1 MMKRS
6 TITVCLVS
14 VVAVAGVSLAVLASA
29 ASAQGTTSTPPP
41 AAAQPPPA
49 TAQPPAQAPRVVSR
63 TILPDGTV
71 QNTYSDGTTRRVT
84 PEAGSG
90 STTAESLAP
99 VAPPEWLKD
108 DATNKAFLEAMGE
121 YYRYRSSGLRH
132 RSRVFEW
139 QLVSSKV
146 IFTTVLMLVAAGMV
160 FAAIQFRVGL
170 SRPDGAPADAATQV
184 DLTATGVKVSSPVL
198 GVIILVIS
206 LAFFYLY
213 LVYVYPI
220 SEIV

>member
-1 MMKRS
+1 MMTR
-6 TITVCLVS
+6 TT
-14 VVAVAGVSLAVLASA
+14 LAVRGTLLVA
-29 ASAQGTTSTPPP
+29 ALGVGAALLTDRAAAQGTPSTP
-41 AAAQPPPA
+41 AAP
-49 TAQPPAQAPRVVSR
+49 TQPPAGATATAPADAPRVVSR
-63 TILPDGTV
+63 QILPDGAV
-71 QNTYSDGTTRRVT
+71 QLTYSDGSKRRIA
-84 PEAGSG
+84 PDSG
-90 STTAESLAP
+90 SAAAGDDLSP
-99 VAPPEWLKD
+99 VAPPVWLKD
-108 DATNKAFLEAMGE
+108 EATNKAFLDAMGE

-170 SRPDGAPADAATQV
+170 RRPEGAPADVPTQV
-184 DLTATGVKVSSPVL
+184 DVSATGVKVSSPVL

>member
-1 MMKRS
+1 MMTRA
-6 TITVCLVS
+6 TITARLLPLV
-14 VVAVAGVSLAVLASA
+14 AAAGVSLAALAGLA
-29 ASAQGTTSTPPP
+29 TAQGTPPP
-41 AAAQPPPA
+41 APSGATQPSGSTATRPAAEP
-49 TAQPPAQAPRVVSR
+49 PRVVSR
-63 TILPDGTV
+63 RILPDGV
-71 QNTYSDGTTRRVT
+71 VELTYSDGTTRRVS
-84 PEAGSG
+84 PESG
-90 STTAESLAP
+90 SAAGDDLSP

-108 DATNKAFLEAMGE
+108 EGTNKAFLEAMGE

-139 QLVSSKV
+139 QLASSKV

-170 SRPDGAPADAATQV
+170 RRPEGAPADVPTQV
-184 DLTATGVKVSSPVL
+184 DVSAAGVKVTSPVL

>member
-1 MMKRS
+1 MTRPARFTS
-6 TITVCLVS
+6 RFLPLVAAAS
-14 VVAVAGVSLAVLASA
+14 IGFALLAGQ
-29 ASAQGTTSTPPP
+29 ASAQGAPATPSPTTPTATAPP
-41 AAAQPPPA
+41 AKEP
-49 TAQPPAQAPRVVSR
+49 PRVESR
-63 TILPDGTV
+63 RILPDGAV
-71 QNTYSDGTTRRVT
+71 QITYSDGTTRRVS
-84 PEAGSG
+84 PESG
-90 STTAESLAP
+90 SATTDDLSP
-99 VAPPEWLKD
+99 IAPPEWLKD
-108 DATNKAFLEAMGE
+108 PGTNQAFLEAMGE

-139 QLVSSKV
+139 QLASSKA
-146 IFTTVLMLVAAGMV
+146 IFATVLMLVAAGMV

-170 SRPDGAPADAATQV
+170 RRPEGAPADVATQV
-184 DLTATGVKVSSPVL
+184 DLTASGVKVSSPVL